1 MKKPLPRPAAAGLAD
16 WQPSATQDWRQVPD
30 LETPFVAVSE
40 ARLMCN
46 LQRGAAIAKREGLS
60 LRPHIKTHKSIAIAR
75 SQLALGASG
84 LTASKP
90 REALVFI
97 KTGFPSITIAYPVV
111 AAGAARTVLREAQE
125 AGCDLRMIVDS
136 VAGVEALEE
145 AATRPLP
152 VFLKVDVGLGRCGVR
167 PTTAAFD
174 AVLKALLK
182 APNLKMTGLLSHAG
196 HSYAAGGPDGIRG
209 VAEQEI
215 DVLEH
220 ARDRVVQAGGSVDE
234 ISVGSTPTVLASTDF
249 GHATE
254 LRPGNYA
261 FLDLTALRLGIA
273 GWQDLALAVVAT
285 VISENDGFSI
295 IDAGSKT
302 LSSDGAPHG
311 GTAAGFG
318 LALPVSGSDDRPPL
332 TVARLSEE
340 HGFVDH
346 GGQRLGI
353 GSRLAIFP
361 NHACPVA
368 NLATTLTMVST
379 DGTYEPVSVDA
390 HATSSS

>member
-1 MKKPLPRPAAAGLAD
+1 
-16 WQPSATQDWRQVPD
+16 
-30 LETPFVAVSE
+30 
-40 ARLMCN
+40 
-46 LQRGAAIAKREGLS
+46 
-60 LRPHIKTHKSIAIAR
+60 
-75 SQLALGASG
+75 
-84 LTASKP
+84 
-90 REALVFI
+90 
-97 KTGFPSITIAYPVV
+97 
-111 AAGAARTVLREAQE
+111 
-125 AGCDLRMIVDS
+125 MIVDS
-136 VAGVEALEE
+136 VAGVKALEE

-167 PTTAAFD
+167 PATAAFD
-174 AVLKALLK
+174 TVLKALLK
-182 APNLKMTGLLSHAG
+182 ARNLKMAGLLSHAG
-196 HSYAAGGPDGIRG
+196 HSYAAGGPVAIRG
-209 VAEQEI
+209 VASEEI
-215 DVLEH
+215 DSLKRAVDH
-220 ARDRVVQAGGSVDE
+220 VVRSGGSVDE
-234 ISVGSTPTVLASTDF
+234 ISIGSTPTVLAATDF
-249 GHATE
+249 GAATE

-261 FLDLTALRLGIA
+261 FLDVTAIRLGIA
-273 GWQDLALAVVAT
+273 GWKDLALAVVST

-311 GTAAGFG
+311 GTATGFG
-318 LALPVSGSDDRPPL
+318 LAIPVSGNVDRPPL

-346 GGQRLGI
+346 CGQRLGI

-379 DGTYEPVSVDA
+379 DGSHQPIRVDA